1 MILMLEKND
10 PKVTEFREKV
20 YKEDLDLPVQCMNMS
35 HKDLKNYCTDREH
48 LENAWKLS
56 NTKFLNENIDKVWLM
71 PDIGISC
78 GVDYDHTRYRGG
90 YLTYTLKSKRAKH
103 RSLNFKEFGF
113 MARQCI
119 RALELGK
126 EEVFLT
132 VYEYNKRMSAQIRA
146 YKHKGYADIAGNI
159 LHQDLDYRGI
169 EHIKNVNQHVF
180 SIRFKD
186 MYKKYDEHL
195 MELKNNES
203 SDINSKYPYD
213 VKKYPDFLKLCKVDV
228 EPLIKDLR
236 AFDDKENYLL
246 TRRKDFILSPS
257 INAIVS
263 NYLGFNDGVY
273 KSTPLNKKNSIELKD
288 TVGENTKRFLSQF
301 KGAERFN
308 YVTTRKGWKTKKHAD
323 HEDYVKQGF
332 RVIVPLDGSMK
343 MTFEDKREYIFE
355 PGYAY
360 FANVCI
366 PHVGEHYDDVD
377 ERTGILFKLNNDD
390 LIWQVYSS
398 A

>member
-1 MILMLEKND
+1 MILVLEKND
-10 PKVTEFREKV
+10 PKVTQFREKV
-20 YKEDLDLPVQCMNMS
+20 YEEDLDLPIEYMNMS
-35 HKDLKNYCTDREH
+35 HHDLKNHCTDREH

-56 NTKFLNENIDKVWLM
+56 NTKFLNENIDKVWLI

-78 GVDYDHTRYRGG
+78 GVDYDDTRYRGG
-90 YLTYTLKSKRAKH
+90 YLTYTLKNKRSKH

-126 EEVFLT
+126 EEIFLT

-146 YKHKGYADIAGNI
+146 YKHKGYADKAGNI
-159 LHQDLDYRGI
+159 LHQDLDYRGV
-169 EHIKNVNQHVF
+169 ELVKGVDQHVF
-180 SIRFKD
+180 SIIFKD
-186 MYKKYDEHL
+186 MHDKYDEHL
-195 MELKNNES
+195 MELKNNEG
-203 SDINSKYPYD
+203 SDVSCKYPTD
-213 VKKYPDFLKLCKVDV
+213 IRKYPDVLKLCKVDV
-228 EPLIKDLR
+228 KPLIEDLYK
-236 AFDDKENYLL
+236 FDDNENYLL
-246 TRRKDFILSPS
+246 TRRRDFVLSPS

-263 NYLGFNDGVY
+263 NYLGFNDDVY
-273 KSTPLNKKNSIELKD
+273 KSVPLNKKNTSELKD
-288 TVGENTKRFLSQF
+288 GVGDSTKRFLSQF

-308 YVTTRKGWKTKKHAD
+308 YVTTKTGWKTKEHAD

-332 RVIVPLDGSMK
+332 RVIVPLDGPMK
-343 MTFEDKREYIFE
+343 MTFDGNREYIFE

-366 PHVGEHYDDVD
+366 PHVGEHYADQ
-377 ERTGILFKLNNDD
+377 EHRTGILFKLNNDD